1 MSSINRAA
9 STAPL
14 YTSDSI
20 FGSSQATSTGG
31 ASGFR
36 RVLGGIAGGALNM
49 VAPGLGTMIGSAIG
63 GGAASG
69 VDTGRFLA
77 IQAQVQAEQRE
88 FELQST
94 LLKVRHDMS
103 MSAIRNMK

>member
-20 FGSSQATSTGG
+20 FGPTSQVSSGG
-31 ASGFR
+31 GGFR
-36 RVLGGIAGGALNM
+36 RVLGGIAS
-49 VAPGLGTMIGSAIG
+49 VAGNLAFPGLGSVLGSAIG
-63 GGAASG
+63 GGLSGG

>member
-20 FGSSQATSTGG
+20 FGSTAASQTSSTGG
-31 ASGFR
+31 FR
-36 RVLGGIAGGALNM
+36 RFLGGVASVAGNLAF
-49 VAPGLGTMIGSAIG
+49 PGLGSIIGGAIG
-63 GGAASG
+63 GTSG
-69 VDTGRFLA
+69 SVDTGRFLA
-77 IQAQVQAEQRE
+77 IQAQMQAEQRE

-94 LLKVRHDMS
+94 LLKVKHDMC